1 MTGRM
6 CAISVTIAMFTL
18 LAVNAAIYAATGRAS
33 EAVDALA
40 WFVLLALFFVETRR
54 PQWTRAPRNAVAL
67 DLLRLIAATA
77 ILWAAIF
84 FVREREWLD
93 ALNAWLWIGVVVVL
107 ELEVRAPAW
116 IRRQRRL
123 VIACSA
129 VLYAALTGV
138 AVAWLLQGE
147 WFDGYDAALWIAAF
161 ALLELDLLRRSSVNP
176 LRAGTIT

>member
-1 MTGRM
+1 MREK
-6 CAISVTIAMFTL
+6 SVTIAIFAL

-33 EAVDALA
+33 ETVDALA
-40 WFVLLALFFVETRR
+40 WFLLLALFFAETRC

-67 DLLRLIAATA
+67 KLLHLIAAAA
-77 ILWAAIF
+77 IVWAAIV
-84 FVREREWLD
+84 FVHEREWLD
-93 ALNAWLWIGVVVVL
+93 ALNAWLWIGVVAVL

-123 VIACSA
+123 VIAFSA
-129 VLYAALTGV
+129 VLYAALAGI

-161 ALLELDLLRRSSVNP
+161 SLLELDLLQRS
-176 LRAGTIT
+176 AGNRPVTDGFN